1 MILNLLHSWTLEVR
15 ADQSNTSPVCLE
27 GQLGGIRKEQNLG
40 SHIIFGPK
48 KEQKEEEIESNKFI
62 LRKFVEYS
70 SDVCISYNP
79 HENTHLLHVVWKNYI
94 YRMWVLF
101 GYFC

>member
-15 ADQSNTSPVCLE
+15 ADQINTSPVCLE
-27 GQLGGIRKEQNLG
+27 GHSGGIRKEQILG

-48 KEQKEEEIESNKFI
+48 KEQKEEEVESNKFI

-70 SDVCISYNP
+70 SNICIS
-79 HENTHLLHVVWKNYI
+79 
-94 YRMWVLF
+94 
-101 GYFC
+101 